1 MGSPHISAVV
11 SFSTLLRQH
20 TSRHSPLHHQSAT
33 FLLTRHLSR
42 PCVTPCPIHEA
53 KACRVSRGP
62 RVRQRDSMPGGLE
75 RADLAKGGKEATT
88 LTRCGDVS
96 EALSGEATS
105 FCCAYA
111 QHISRT
117 LSSGSGSLEMK
128 PCRTKDC
135 SHRVSFS
142 IRGFGIQ
149 TLRT

>member
-75 RADLAKGGKEATT
+75 RADLAKGGKEATM

-105 FCCAYA
+105 FLLCICPAYFKD
-111 QHISRT
+111 
-117 LSSGSGSLEMK
+117 LEL
-128 PCRTKDC
+128 
-135 SHRVSFS
+135 
-142 IRGFGIQ
+142 GFGVPRDEAVQ
-149 TLRT
+149 NQGLLTPSLLQHSRLRNTDT